1 MINHVQF
8 PALGLEFT
16 LNRVAFSLGGLDV
29 YWYGI
34 ILALGLLAGM
44 AFAFHYAVDDD
55 SPVGQLPA
63 GGCNAHELSSIV
75 GSVHDEAGNHLV
87 SPGYLILD
95 DQAAR

>member
-44 AFAFHYAVDDD
+44 AFAFHYAVDFGID
-55 SPVGQLPA
+55 SEI
-63 GGCNAHELSSIV
+63 NV
-75 GSVHDEAGNHLV
+75 GSTFWFE
-87 SPGYLILD
+87 I
-95 DQAAR
+95 